1 MHCTGL
7 LLAAGRGR
15 RFDPSGLQDKLL
27 QILPQQ
33 GEHVAVRSARRLAQA
48 LASTLVVVH
57 PDALRLMTLLHESGL
72 TTSCCAD
79 AAAGMGHTLAH
90 GVRSSAAAPGWIVA
104 LADMPHVQSS
114 TIAALDAAIR
124 DGADIAV
131 PVYQGRRGNP
141 VGFSRVHQQ
150 ALLDMHGDQGAREV
164 VRMHPV
170 VEVEVDDPGILFDI
184 DTPEDLQKG
193 G

>member
-15 RFDPSGLQDKLL
+15 RFDPSGLQNKLL
-27 QILPQQ
+27 QILPQ
-33 GEHVAVRSARRLAQA
+33 GEHVALRSAQRLAQA
-48 LASTLVVVH
+48 LTSTLVVVH
-57 PDALRLMTLLHESGL
+57 PDALRLMNLLHQSGFA
-72 TTSCCAD
+72 TSCCAD

-104 LADMPHVQSS
+104 LADMPHVKSS

-131 PVYQGRRGNP
+131 PVHQGRRGNP
-141 VGFSRVHQQ
+141 VGFSRLHQQ

-164 VRMHPV
+164 VRVHPV

-184 DTPEDLQKG
+184 DTPDDLKKAG
-193 G
+193 